1 MDRVKK
7 KYLISLV
14 NQTSIQKVK
23 LVINQAKW
31 ILLLQTSKEKQEPTL
46 MLPLRTEKLVEN
58 LKHQ

>member
-31 ILLLQTSKEKQEPTL
+31 ILLLQTSKEKLGLTL
-46 MLPLRTEKLVEN
+46 MLPLRTEKLAES
-58 LKHQ
+58 LKRQ